1 MIVSNLA
8 NSLLL
13 IIDDILD
20 ISKIEA
26 GRMTVE
32 SIPFS
37 ARSAVFGI
45 LKTLAVKATQSR
57 LDLMYSVES
66 DIPDLLVG
74 DPFRLRQVITNL
86 VGNAIKVSDILP
98 CIRKPSILTACL
110 VLHSLPNEVKS
121 PFLADYKLPT
131 SKKRRINSS
140 SVSAIPESE
149 SNPTSSTSSSI
160 LSLKQT
166 GQQRE
171 NTEELVSV

>member
-32 SIPFS
+32 QIPFS
-37 ARSAVFGI
+37 IRSATFGI

-86 VGNAIKVSDILP
+86 IGSASSPLFPPLP
-98 CIRKPSILTACL
+98 SQALTFFLPIHRQQHQVHLPRPSRPLVPPSSRRPRGEDVPAR
-110 VLHSLPNEVKS
+110 VLHLGYRNRHQARQAQPH
-121 PFLADYKLPT
+121 L
-131 SKKRRINSS
+131 
-140 SVSAIPESE
+140 
-149 SNPTSSTSSSI
+149 
-160 LSLKQT
+160 
-166 GQQRE
+166 
-171 NTEELVSV
+171 